1 MKKKLSSLFI
11 ALALCLTMA
20 QPALA
25 RETGENPQTQ
35 KPEANNGPRLSEQYE
50 NEPQENLPSL
60 CDYINDLA
68 GDGI

>member
-25 RETGENPQTQ
+25 RETGESPKLITAPGFRNSTKMNPRKTC
-35 KPEANNGPRLSEQYE
+35 
-50 NEPQENLPSL
+50 LPS
-60 CDYINDLA
+60 A
-68 GDGI
+68 TTSMTQ